1 MFSPAA
7 AASVFLAATS
17 LRDLP
22 TDFWLRLGFGIIG
35 LIIAVT
41 VARKLAQMNKVVLG
55 VVVVVAATILG
66 FNWIYERNEPS
77 WATPAVQWLA
87 EFFPS
92 KRR

>member
-1 MFSPAA
+1 MLSPVAA
-7 AASVFLAATS
+7 VSGFLAATS

-22 TDFWLRLGFGIIG
+22 SDFWMRLGIGIIG

-41 VARKLAQMNKVVLG
+41 VARKLAELNKVVLG
-55 VVVVVAATILG
+55 VVIFVAATILG

-77 WATPAVQWLA
+77 WATPVVQWLA
-87 EFFPS
+87 EFFPT

>member
-1 MFSPAA
+1 MFSPVAA
-7 AASVFLAATS
+7 VSGFFAATS

-22 TDFWLRLGFGIIG
+22 SDFWMRLGIGIIG

-55 VVVVVAATILG
+55 VVIFVAATILG

-77 WATPAVQWLA
+77 WATPVVQWLA
-87 EFFPS
+87 EFFPT

>member
-7 AASVFLAATS
+7 VASVFFAATS

-22 TDFWLRLGFGIIG
+22 IDFWLRLGVGIIG

-41 VARKLAQMNKVVLG
+41 VARKLAQTNKIVLG
-55 VVVVVAATILG
+55 VVIFVAATILG

-87 EFFPS
+87 EFLP
-92 KRR
+92 KKLG